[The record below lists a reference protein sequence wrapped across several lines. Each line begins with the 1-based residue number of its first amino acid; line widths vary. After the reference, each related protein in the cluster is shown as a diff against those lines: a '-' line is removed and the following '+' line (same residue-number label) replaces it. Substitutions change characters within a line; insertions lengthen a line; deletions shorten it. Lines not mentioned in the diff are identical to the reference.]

1 MHRLSFLASTPR
13 AEHSFRNG
21 YLALFDHNTRSA
33 HLAALIDARC
43 NEPSRWPTV
52 PIVSKIA
59 RLFRVDAAELGAFFG
74 LLRQPGARGEVWVD
88 VIRSPHAA
96 ELVSVDKLSRRQ
108 AVALGMMR
116 ALVDG

>member
-1 MHRLSFLASTPR
+1 MELTREAV
-13 AEHSFRNG
+13 ANG
-21 YLALFDHNTRSA
+21 YAVLFDDRTRAA

-52 PIVSKIA
+52 AIVRKIA
-59 RLFRVDAAELGAFFG
+59 ALFEVSAAELGAFFG
-74 LLRQPGARGEVWVD
+74 LLCQPGSRGEVWVD

-96 ELVSVDKLSRRQ
+96 ELVSVDHLFRRQ

-116 ALVDG
+116 MLTA